1 MFDITSGLNN
11 IMGHSSHG
19 QLLSAEKWEVIR
31 NETQKKFKIYFAKM
45 SHSRLLRLRSVMLKD
60 HEKIN
65 KVLFTEKL
73 LTSILSDPLLYKSS
87 SIIHLMYSLIKR

>member
-19 QLLSAEKWEVIR
+19 QLLSAEKWDVIR

-45 SHSRLLRLRSVMLKD
+45 SHSRLLRLR
-60 HEKIN
+60 
-65 KVLFTEKL
+65 
-73 LTSILSDPLLYKSS
+73 
-87 SIIHLMYSLIKR
+87 